1 MNTKKKI
8 ELISE
13 IIDRYDDGVCFYC
26 GSVLN
31 GDMEN
36 KDYDDGYSD
45 DWCPECC
52 KSIDPNDD
60 WEDACLNAIDKV
72 IHDEKFKP

>member
-1 MNTKKKI
+1 MNSKKKI

-13 IIDRYDDGVCFYC
+13 IIDRYDDHVCFYC
-26 GSVLN
+26 GSTLN

-36 KDYDDGYSD
+36 DDYDDGYSD
-45 DWCPECC
+45 DWCPDCC
-52 KSIDPNDD
+52 KGIDPDND
-60 WEDACLNAIDKV
+60 WEDACLYAIDKV